1 MLRAGSRP
9 GHVEVQMSSD
19 ENDYAGGMRPGGGKR
34 LLRMVV
40 YGALAGAVVF
50 LLKVAISDDFDYA
63 ANWVWGF
70 LIILGAVLGAGLG
83 LVFAGVGQ
91 RAPD

>member
-1 MLRAGSRP
+1 MLRAGSWP
-9 GHVEVQMSSD
+9 GHVEVKMSSGD
-19 ENDYAGGMRPGGGKR
+19 NEYAGGMRPAGQKR

-40 YGALAGAVVF
+40 YGALAGLVLF
-50 LLKVAISDDFDYA
+50 LLKVAVSDDFDYA

-70 LIILGAVLGAGLG
+70 LILFGAFLGGALG
-83 LVFAGVGQ
+83 LILAGVGQ

>member
-9 GHVEVQMSSD
+9 GHVEVKMSTGD
-19 ENDYAGGMRPGGGKR
+19 NDYAGEMRPAGRQR
-34 LLRMVV
+34 LVRMVI
-40 YGALAGAVVF
+40 YGALAGLVLF
-50 LLKVAISDDFDYA
+50 LLKVAISDDLDYA

-70 LIILGAVLGAGLG
+70 LILFGAFLGGALG
-83 LVFAGVGQ
+83 LIFAGVGQ